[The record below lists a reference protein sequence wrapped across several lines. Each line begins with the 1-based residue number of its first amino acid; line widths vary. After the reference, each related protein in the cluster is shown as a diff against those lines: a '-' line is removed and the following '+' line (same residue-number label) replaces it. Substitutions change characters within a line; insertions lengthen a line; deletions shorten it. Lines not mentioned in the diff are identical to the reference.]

1 MHFDNGRSS
10 IVFKK
15 NRAVGGYRIID
26 DKLLNFWNLRCFLRR
41 ILLGNRLNRICP
53 VFFMFLISIF
63 ENFTNQFLK
72 ANTSTSNTTTANDA
86 LAQAAQ
92 LELGQNP
99 NALAIRRPFDPT
111 AHDLEANFRLT
122 RYNNIFI
129 STAAKYLLLYI
140 MSVLKYKR
148 FLLRHSSTRNC
159 VKLEGCVNFLL
170 PFQHISTV

>member
-1 MHFDNGRSS
+1 
-10 IVFKK
+10 
-15 NRAVGGYRIID
+15 
-26 DKLLNFWNLRCFLRR
+26 
-41 ILLGNRLNRICP
+41 
-53 VFFMFLISIF
+53 MFLISIF
-63 ENFTNQFLK
+63 GNFTNQFLK

-129 STAAKYLLLYI
+129 
-140 MSVLKYKR
+140 R
-148 FLLRHSSTRNC
+148 
-159 VKLEGCVNFLL
+159 
-170 PFQHISTV
+170 TVT